1 MPLYSKFESYEQPG
15 KVVHDKE
22 VVQAGSVGWW
32 ENKMIGGY
40 VLAQCM
46 EGDMGAFIYAAE
58 PELNPSYGVELIAC
72 TPEDL
77 KCKLPA
83 GFTYGIEIINSD
95 DERGR
100 LVIQHVMAGGKIQ
113 SLN

>member
-15 KVVHDKE
+15 KIVHDKE

-32 ENKMIGGY
+32 VNKMIGGY
-40 VLAQCM
+40 VLAQCL

-58 PELNPSYGVELIAC
+58 PEFSTSYGVELLAC

-77 KCKLPA
+77 KYKLPA

-100 LVIQHVMAGGKIQ
+100 LVIQHVMTGGKIQ